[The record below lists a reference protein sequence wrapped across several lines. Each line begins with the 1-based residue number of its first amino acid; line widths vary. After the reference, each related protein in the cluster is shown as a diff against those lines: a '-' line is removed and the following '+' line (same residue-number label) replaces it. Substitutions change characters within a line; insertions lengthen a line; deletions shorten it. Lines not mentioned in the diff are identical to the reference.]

1 MNIAQALA
9 LRGKL
14 NSYEYQE
21 NCWLLA
27 HILQCSVGEL
37 KWNLDQPLTDEQQ
50 LSYQHGLKR
59 LHAGEPLAYILG
71 TQPFW
76 TLDLIVN
83 TETLVPRPDTEILVE
98 TALSLPVSH
107 QATCLDLGT
116 GTGAIAL
123 ALASERPTWKIIA
136 TDIAPASLDVAQ
148 QNAIKH
154 HLTNV
159 QFYSGSWFQAIE
171 HLEIQFD
178 LIVSNPP
185 YIAEDDLHLMQ
196 LTYEPRRALVAQQH
210 GLADLQS
217 IIQSAPKWL
226 KQGGWLLLEHGYLQ
240 GEDVRQCLYDSGF
253 QHVKTIQD
261 YGQNDRVS
269 IGQYHVSQ

>member
-37 KWNLDQPLTDEQQ
+37 KWNLDQLLTDEQQ
-50 LSYQHGLKR
+50 VSYQHGLKR
-59 LHAGEPLAYILG
+59 LQAGEPLAYILG

-98 TALSLPVSH
+98 TALSLPLSNQVI
-107 QATCLDLGT
+107 CLDLGT

-136 TDIAPASLDVAQ
+136 TDIAQTSLEIAQ

-154 HLTNV
+154 HLTDV
-159 QFYSGSWFQAIE
+159 QFYAGSWFQAIE
-171 HLEIQFD
+171 HLDLRFD

-185 YIAEDDLHLMQ
+185 YIAEDDLHLAQ
-196 LTYEPRRALVAQQH
+196 LTYEPRRALVAKQH